1 MDMNYK
7 IYTTVYLIII
17 KAINNRGLTHGKRW
31 HAFLFCKILIYLY
44 KVLKGKKERDE
55 YYIQPMTADFP
66 IQVVLLELRQ
76 KGYIRGSEFRC
87 TFGGK
92 RLKIM
97 LILSDENKIT
107 IKKFN
112 VNVNE
117 YTSFDDALEEIEDKM
132 LYYGFDADDEMNSD
146 GYELQDLYDD
156 VYYNNR

>member
-1 MDMNYK
+1 
-7 IYTTVYLIII
+7 
-17 KAINNRGLTHGKRW
+17 
-31 HAFLFCKILIYLY
+31 
-44 KVLKGKKERDE
+44 
-55 YYIQPMTADFP
+55 
-66 IQVVLLELRQ
+66 
-76 KGYIRGSEFRC
+76 
-87 TFGGK
+87 
-92 RLKIM
+92 M

-132 LYYGFDADDEMNSD
+132 LYYGFDADDAMNSD

>member
-1 MDMNYK
+1 
-7 IYTTVYLIII
+7 
-17 KAINNRGLTHGKRW
+17 
-31 HAFLFCKILIYLY
+31 
-44 KVLKGKKERDE
+44 
-55 YYIQPMTADFP
+55 
-66 IQVVLLELRQ
+66 
-76 KGYIRGSEFRC
+76 
-87 TFGGK
+87 
-92 RLKIM
+92 M

-132 LYYGFDADDEMNSD
+132 LYYGFDAYDEMNSD